1 LDILKSFSYPLNTNL
16 PAIFLKQTHLIANM
30 SEIKDQE
37 CPFCGDKKAI
47 LREEDIEI
55 PFFGRVYV
63 LSMECEACGTR
74 KSDVEPVES
83 KEPCKYTLEVE
94 SEDDLNIKIVKS
106 GQATVKIPRIITM
119 ESGPA
124 SNGYVTNVEGLLE
137 RAKKIIQSAAES
149 EDDPAAKKKAKNLI
163 KKLNKILVGRE
174 KIKISIEDPSGHSC
188 IVSDK
193 AVKGK
198 L

>member
-1 LDILKSFSYPLNTNL
+1 M
-16 PAIFLKQTHLIANM
+16 A
-30 SEIKDQE
+30 EIKDQE
-37 CPFCGDKKAI
+37 CPFCGENKAT
-47 LREEDIEI
+47 LKEEEIEI
-55 PFFGRVYV
+55 PYFGRVFV
-63 LSMECEACGTR
+63 LSMECEGCGTR
-74 KSDVEPVES
+74 KSDVEPADP
-83 KEPCKYTLEVE
+83 KEPCKYTLEID

-119 ESGPA
+119 EPGPA
-124 SNGYVTNVEGLLE
+124 SNGYVTNVEGLFE
-137 RAKKIIQSAAES
+137 RAKKIIQSAGEA
-149 EDDPAAKKKAKNLI
+149 EDDPVAKKKAKNLI
-163 KKLNKILVGRE
+163 KKINQILVGRE